1 MSSSPDQPA
10 KAQPSRLPSL
20 NQLAA
25 RININAPNGA
35 ASPPAAA
42 STAAPRPRLAAF
54 TLRTTGNASTT
65 SLSTVATTDSM
76 AVNAS
81 STRSASPAAL
91 SASPRSGTPS
101 NETVPGGDTHLTS
114 EKLDKL
120 NQETVSDKKSGVK
133 VGYKNIPSLD
143 AITARL
149 QKTRALSVDGTAK
162 PPDAEMIEDPKTP
175 GFPMKAPE
183 HPLEYPWTIYH
194 DCKTKVPFPSAPAT
208 PLPTPPSATSSE
220 GFVPHPPE
228 STDYEA
234 GLTVVG
240 EFSTVEEFCR
250 YFNWLKPP
258 SQLERN
264 SNYHLFKAGIKPMWE
279 DEANANGG
287 KWVLTMKNNA
297 ALLDRCWNWLAMAL
311 VGEELEEGHDIICGA
326 VVSLRSKV
334 DRIQVWTR
342 TKDDVERLNA
352 IGKKLVKLLDVSE
365 ADGIGLEFQYNTDDR
380 PLPNKFLS
388 IQALPMTS
396 YRPTFQPPGTPAGRL
411 AGHGRTESV
420 GAGASGPYTPIEQ
433 SVPASAGPA
442 GAFGSFGIGIGGG
455 AAWRGAKRP

>member
-1 MSSSPDQPA
+1 MSTEKPQPN
-10 KAQPSRLPSL
+10 RLPSL

-25 RININAPNGA
+25 RINGNATNGTA
-35 ASPPAAA
+35 AAPAAPAAA
-42 STAAPRPRLAAF
+42 ASSTSAPRPRLAAF
-54 TLRTTGNASTT
+54 TLRTTSNASNT
-65 SLSTVATTDSM
+65 SLASTTDSM
-76 AVNAS
+76 AVNVP
-81 STRSASPAAL
+81 STRSTSPSAL

-101 NETVPGGDTHLTS
+101 NDSVAAGGDTNLTS
-114 EKLDKL
+114 EKLEKH
-120 NQETVSDKKSGVK
+120 NQETGTEKKTVK

-162 PPDAEMIEDPKTP
+162 PPEAEMIEDPKTP

-194 DCKTKVPFPSAPAT
+194 DTKTKPHTAAAPQAAS
-208 PLPTPPSATSSE
+208 PAPTPTSAE
-220 GFVPHPPE
+220 GFVPE

-264 SNYHLFKAGIKPMWE
+264 SNYHLFKSGIKPMWE

-287 KWVLTMKNNA
+287 KWVLTMKNNP

-342 TKDDVERLNA
+342 SKDDVERLNA

-380 PLPNKFLS
+380 PLPNRFIS
-388 IQALPMTS
+388 IQPAMPLSS
-396 YRPTFQPPGTPAGRL
+396 YRPTFQPNNGPPGRVGS
-411 AGHGRTESV
+411 HGRTESV
-420 GAGASGPYTPIEQ
+420 GASGTLNTPIEQ
-433 SVPASAGPA
+433 NAPASAGPA
-442 GAFGSFGIGIGGG
+442 SGAFGSFGIGIGGNG
-455 AAWRGAKRP
+455 AAWRSIKRP